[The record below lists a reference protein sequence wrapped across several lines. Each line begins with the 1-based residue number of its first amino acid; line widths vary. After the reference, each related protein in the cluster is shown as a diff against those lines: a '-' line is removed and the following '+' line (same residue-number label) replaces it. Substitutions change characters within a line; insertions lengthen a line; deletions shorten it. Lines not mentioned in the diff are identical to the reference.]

1 MLTNTLSL
9 IQKDKFTDIELS
21 EYSKFKHGSK
31 TIARGFGKALSEV
44 VGQRLLPEQ
53 DIIIYPPPFNHVPTA
68 GSALKDYLLSS
79 LAPTILEKD
88 VKVTQGKIT
97 RLYSYDEDYGKMS
110 KEERVNLIAGDKFD
124 FDTSSIKPTD
134 TLMFIDDI
142 KITGQHEVK
151 IRELL
156 DRKKV
161 LNDCI
166 FVYLYEYTGDR
177 PSIEHDLNHFSVNNL
192 KDVNRIIVNDEFIF
206 NTRVIKYILR
216 ADIEEF
222 VSFITYQSDA
232 FLETLY
238 TFSVLNEHH
247 KNPKYTVNFGI
258 LHNLL
263 KLKN

>member
-1 MLTNTLSL
+1 MFTSTLSL
-9 IQKDKFTDIELS
+9 EQLDKFTDIKLS

-31 TIARGFGKALSEV
+31 TIARSFGKELSKV
-44 VGQRLLPEQ
+44 IGPNLLPQQ
-53 DIIIYPPPFNHVPTA
+53 DLIIYPAPFNHVPTA
-68 GSALKDYLLSS
+68 SSALKDYLLSS
-79 LAPTILEKD
+79 LTATILEKD

-110 KEERVNLIAGDKFD
+110 KEERANLIAGDKFD

-156 DRKKV
+156 DRKKI

-177 PSIEHDLNHFSVNNL
+177 PAIEHDLNHHSVNNL
-192 KDVNRIIVNDEFIF
+192 KDVNKIIVNDEFIF

-222 VSFITYQSDA
+222 VSFITYQSDS

-247 KNPKYTVNFGI
+247 KNPKYTNNFGI

>member
-9 IQKDKFTDIELS
+9 IQKDEFTDIELS

-31 TIARGFGKALSEV
+31 TIARSFGKALSKV
-44 VGQRLLPEQ
+44 VGQSILPEQ

-110 KEERVNLIAGDKFD
+110 KER
-124 FDTSSIKPTD
+124 
-134 TLMFIDDI
+134 
-142 KITGQHEVK
+142 VK

-222 VSFITYQSDA
+222 VSFITYQSDT